1 MGVPVRV
8 VENDYVGCSQ
18 VDAQTAGPGAQ
29 HEDELCA
36 VWLVVRVDGDLMALE
51 RNRFVKSQMIP
62 AEFPFKIHYKP
73 DGRGSPPVPTMF
85 L

>member
-8 VENDYVGCSQ
+8 VENDYIGCSQ
-18 VDAQTAGPGAQ
+18 VDAQTAGPRAQ

-36 VWLVVRVDGDLMALE
+36 VRLVVRVDGDLMALE
-51 RNRFVKSQMIP
+51 RNRFVKSQMTP
-62 AEFPFKIHYKP
+62 AGFPLKILYKP
-73 DGRGSPPVPTMF
+73 GGGGSPPVATMF